1 MPVTYLLEV
10 ANISHNA
17 WYYEP
22 IKKDT
27 LRTES
32 LIPIINEILTELP
45 YYGYKRVTG
54 ELKERGLTVNHK
66 FINNV
71 MKSEGLLHVKKK
83 AFTPKTT
90 NSSHKFLT
98 YQNLIKDMPVY
109 LPYQVWVTDVTFIKI
124 NNRFAYVALV
134 LDIGL
139 HKIVGFAISWHNDT
153 DLVKEALMM
162 AINGSS
168 ILPEYH
174 HSDRGSTYCAHA
186 YVTILNEN
194 NIKISM
200 ADVGMSVDNAYA
212 ESLNGRLKMEE
223 VYLSEYSDIHDAR
236 QSITKYIKQY
246 NEKRIHTALGMS
258 PLKFE
263 QQLLERKVTNNN

>member
-1 MPVTYLLEV
+1 LLEV

-17 WYYEP
+17 WYHKPAE
-22 IKKDT
+22 KDT
-27 LRTES
+27 LRKD
-32 LIPIINEILTELP
+32 LIMPIIHEILTELP
-45 YYGYKRVTG
+45 YYGYKRVTS
-54 ELKERGLTVNHK
+54 ELKDRGLTVNHK
-66 FINNV
+66 FINKI
-71 MKSEGLLHVKKK
+71 MKSEGLLQVKKK
-83 AFTPKTT
+83 MFTPKTT
-90 NSSHKFLT
+90 NSNHKFFT
-98 YQNLIKDMPVY
+98 YQNLIKDIPVY
-109 LPYQVWVTDVTFIKI
+109 LPYQIWVSDVTYIKI

-153 DLVKEALMM
+153 ELVKEALMM
-162 AINGSS
+162 ALREVK

-174 HSDRGSTYCAHA
+174 HSDRGSTYCSFA
-186 YVTILNEN
+186 YVSILKEN
-194 NIKISM
+194 NITISM

-223 VYLSEYSDIHDAR
+223 VYLSEYYDIHDAR

-263 QQLLERKVTNNN
+263 QQLLERKVINDD